1 MADDIGILYHKVNDL
16 SERVTELES
25 TRPFMQEMIEREIK
39 VSEKL
44 DATLDAVQL
53 SMVQMNAKMDEQ
65 SKAIEML
72 QKNSVE
78 SNKKLNNRL
87 DDLEE
92 RGQFDFLTYIK
103 TNLPTI
109 ILTSVVVGAYVA
121 KHFNLL

>member
-44 DATLDAVQL
+44 DSTLDAVQL

-65 SKAIEML
+65 SKAIELL

-109 ILTSVVVGAYVA
+109 ILTGVVVGAYVA

>member
-53 SMVQMNAKMDEQ
+53 SMVQMNTKMDEQ

-109 ILTSVVVGAYVA
+109 ILTGVVVGAYVA

>member
-25 TRPFMQEMIEREIK
+25 TRPFMQEMIEREVK

-53 SMVQMNAKMDEQ
+53 SMVQMNVKMDEQ

-72 QKNSVE
+72 QKNSAE

-109 ILTSVVVGAYVA
+109 ILTGIVVGAYVA

>member
-16 SERVTELES
+16 SVRVTELES

-39 VSEKL
+39 ISEKL

-65 SKAIEML
+65 SRAIEML

-92 RGQFDFLTYIK
+92 KGKFDFLSYVK
-103 TNLPTI
+103 ANLPTI
-109 ILTSVVVGAYVA
+109 ILIGVVVGAYVA
-121 KHFNLL
+121 KHFNLF

>member
-16 SERVTELES
+16 SVRVTELES

-78 SNKKLNNRL
+78 SNKRLNNRL

-92 RGQFDFLTYIK
+92 KGKFDFLSYIK
-103 TNLPTI
+103 ANLPTI
-109 ILTSVVVGAYVA
+109 ILTGVVVGAYVA
-121 KHFNLL
+121 KHFNPL

>member
-53 SMVQMNAKMDEQ
+53 SMVQMNVKMDEQ

-72 QKNSVE
+72 QKNSAE

-92 RGQFDFLTYIK
+92 KGQFDFLTYIK

-109 ILTSVVVGAYVA
+109 ILTGVVVGAYVA

>member
-1 MADDIGILYHKVNDL
+1 MADDIGIIYHKVNAL
-16 SERVTELES
+16 SVRVTELES

-78 SNKKLNNRL
+78 SNKRLNNRL

-92 RGQFDFLTYIK
+92 KGQFDFLSYIK
-103 TNLPTI
+103 ANLPTI
-109 ILTSVVVGAYVA
+109 IFTGVVVGAYVA

>member
-25 TRPFMQEMIEREIK
+25 TRPFMQEMLEREIK

-65 SKAIEML
+65 SKAIELL

-109 ILTSVVVGAYVA
+109 ILIGVVVGAYVA
-121 KHFNLL
+121 KHFNLF

>member
-1 MADDIGILYHKVNDL
+1 MADDIGILYHKVSDL
-16 SERVTELES
+16 SERVKELES

-109 ILTSVVVGAYVA
+109 ILTGVVVGAYVA

>member
-1 MADDIGILYHKVNDL
+1 MADDISILYHKVNDL

-53 SMVQMNAKMDEQ
+53 SMVQMNTKMDEQ
-65 SKAIEML
+65 SKAIELL

-109 ILTSVVVGAYVA
+109 ILTGVVVGAYVA
-121 KHFNLL
+121 KHFNLF

>member
-109 ILTSVVVGAYVA
+109 ILTGVVVGAYVA
-121 KHFNLL
+121 KHFNLF

>member
-16 SERVTELES
+16 SVRVTELES

-109 ILTSVVVGAYVA
+109 ILTGVVVGAYVA

>member
-65 SKAIEML
+65 SKAIELL

-109 ILTSVVVGAYVA
+109 ILTGVVVGAYVA
-121 KHFNLL
+121 KHFNLF

>member
-16 SERVTELES
+16 SVRVTELES

-78 SNKKLNNRL
+78 SNKRLNNRL

-92 RGQFDFLTYIK
+92 RGQFDFLSYVK
-103 TNLPTI
+103 ANLPTI
-109 ILTSVVVGAYVA
+109 ILTGVVVGAYVA

>member
-16 SERVTELES
+16 SVRVTELES

-65 SKAIEML
+65 SRAIEML

-92 RGQFDFLTYIK
+92 KGQFDFLSYVK
-103 TNLPTI
+103 ANLPTI
-109 ILTSVVVGAYVA
+109 ILTGVVVGAYVA
-121 KHFNLL
+121 KHFNLF

>member
-16 SERVTELES
+16 SARVTELES

-44 DATLDAVQL
+44 DSTLDAVQL

-65 SKAIEML
+65 SKAIELL

-103 TNLPTI
+103 TNLPII
-109 ILTSVVVGAYVA
+109 ILTGVVVGAYVA
-121 KHFNLL
+121 KHFNLF

>member
-44 DATLDAVQL
+44 DSTLDAVQL

-65 SKAIEML
+65 SKEIELL

-109 ILTSVVVGAYVA
+109 ILTGVVVGAYVA
-121 KHFNLL
+121 KHFNLF

>member
-1 MADDIGILYHKVNDL
+1 MADDIGVLYHKVNDL
-16 SERVTELES
+16 SERVKELES

-109 ILTSVVVGAYVA
+109 ILTGVVVGAYVA

>member
-44 DATLDAVQL
+44 DTTLDAVQL

-65 SKAIEML
+65 SKAIELL

-109 ILTSVVVGAYVA
+109 ILTGVVVGAYVA
-121 KHFNLL
+121 KHFNLF

>member
-65 SKAIEML
+65 SKAIELL

-109 ILTSVVVGAYVA
+109 ILTGVVVGTYVA
-121 KHFNLL
+121 KHFNLF

>member
-16 SERVTELES
+16 SARVTELES

-78 SNKKLNNRL
+78 SNKRLNNRL

-92 RGQFDFLTYIK
+92 RGQFDFLSYIK
-103 TNLPTI
+103 ANLPTI
-109 ILTSVVVGAYVA
+109 ILTGVVVGAYVA

>member
-16 SERVTELES
+16 SERMTELES

-53 SMVQMNAKMDEQ
+53 SMVQMNVKMDEQ

-72 QKNSVE
+72 QKNSAE

-109 ILTSVVVGAYVA
+109 ILTGIVVGAYVA

>member
-16 SERVTELES
+16 SVRVTELES

-78 SNKKLNNRL
+78 SNKRLNNRL

-92 RGQFDFLTYIK
+92 KGQFDFLSYIK

-109 ILTSVVVGAYVA
+109 ILTGVVVGVYVA

>member
-44 DATLDAVQL
+44 DVTLDAVQL

-87 DDLEE
+87 DNLEE

-109 ILTSVVVGAYVA
+109 ILTGVVVGAYVA

>member
-1 MADDIGILYHKVNDL
+1 MADDISILYHKVNDL
-16 SERVTELES
+16 SERMTELES

-53 SMVQMNAKMDEQ
+53 SMVQMNVKMDEQ

-109 ILTSVVVGAYVA
+109 ILTGIVVGAYVA

>member
-92 RGQFDFLTYIK
+92 RGQFDILTYIK

-109 ILTSVVVGAYVA
+109 ILTGVVVGAYDA

>member
-1 MADDIGILYHKVNDL
+1 MANDIGILYHKVNNL

-109 ILTSVVVGAYVA
+109 ILTGVVVGAYVA

>member
-16 SERVTELES
+16 SERLTELES

-109 ILTSVVVGAYVA
+109 ILTGVVVGAYVA

>member
-1 MADDIGILYHKVNDL
+1 MADDIGILYHKVNSL

-87 DDLEE
+87 DVLEE

-109 ILTSVVVGAYVA
+109 ILTGVVVGAYVA

>member
-16 SERVTELES
+16 SVRVTELES

-92 RGQFDFLTYIK
+92 KGQFDFLTYIK

-109 ILTSVVVGAYVA
+109 ILTGVVVGAYVA

>member
-1 MADDIGILYHKVNDL
+1 MVDDIGILYHKVNDL
-16 SERVTELES
+16 SARVIELES

-78 SNKKLNNRL
+78 SNKRLNNRL

-92 RGQFDFLTYIK
+92 KGQFDFLSYIK
-103 TNLPTI
+103 ANLPTI
-109 ILTSVVVGAYVA
+109 ILTGVVVGAYVA

>member
-16 SERVTELES
+16 SERVKELES

-44 DATLDAVQL
+44 EATLDAVQL

-109 ILTSVVVGAYVA
+109 ILTGVVVGAYVA

>member
-65 SKAIEML
+65 SKAIELL

-109 ILTSVVVGAYVA
+109 ILTGVVVGAYVA

>member
-16 SERVTELES
+16 SVRVTELES

-65 SKAIEML
+65 SKAIELL

-92 RGQFDFLTYIK
+92 KGKFDFLSYVK

-109 ILTSVVVGAYVA
+109 ILTGVIVGAYVA
-121 KHFNLL
+121 KHFNLF

>member
-16 SERVTELES
+16 SVRVTELES

-65 SKAIEML
+65 SKAIELL

-92 RGQFDFLTYIK
+92 KGKFDFLSYIK

-109 ILTSVVVGAYVA
+109 ILTGVIVGAYVA
-121 KHFNLL
+121 KHFNLF

>member
-16 SERVTELES
+16 SVRVTELES

-65 SKAIEML
+65 SKAIELL

-109 ILTSVVVGAYVA
+109 ILIGVVVGAYVA
-121 KHFNLL
+121 KHFNLF